1 MKKSIWILGC
11 VLLLLLLPSTALA
24 AADDQNND
32 SYHDGDVAVVNNII
46 DNNGLQAA
54 KDAPES
60 WDFVVWDENEP
71 KRIAALDLCRR
82 NLSGTL
88 DVSGLAQLVYL
99 SCYKNQLT
107 GLRVE
112 DVPNLECLYC
122 WKNQLKELKVK
133 DLPKLRDMQ
142 CSGNQL
148 TTLEAINLPKLQ
160 QFLCGDNQLKQI
172 KTDGLDSLWS
182 FSCGHNQL
190 TELPELSDNV
200 QQLDCFDNPLKAL
213 DLEKYPVLVS
223 LDCTNCQLTELDLS
237 GVPKLKFLYCS
248 DNQLTVLDL
257 SNQENLCEIEAENNP
272 LAKGVLHGKELILQV
287 ESKNVIVDGMVYTT
301 DAAPIMV
308 NNRVMVPIRTV
319 TEAFNGKAEWN
330 ETAQRVTLCFDD
342 RAITMTIGST
352 RACVETTME
361 KDVELDVA
369 PLIRDGRTY
378 VPIRFVAE
386 ALDAQ
391 VQWSGEEKTILIT
404 K

>member
-32 SYHDGDVAVVNNII
+32 GYHDGDVAVVNNII

-60 WDFVVWDENEP
+60 WDFVVWDGSEPNRIWWLKLNEQGL
-71 KRIAALDLCRR
+71 RGNLQITDLKG
-82 NLSGTL
+82 LSRL
-88 DVSGLAQLVYL
+88 YCAH
-99 SCYKNQLT
+99 NELT
-107 GLRVE
+107 GLE
-112 DVPNLECLYC
+112 LKNLPGMAIMDCSYNQLAELNLNHCINLVWLYC
-122 WKNQLKELKVK
+122 NNNQLKTLN
-133 DLPKLRDMQ
+133 LPNREPDSNSNGNRYEFVSSMLYEID
-142 CSGNQL
+142 CSNNQL
-148 TTLEAINLPKLQ
+148 SNLDASYLPNLKTLKCNNNVLTDLNLENIFYLKTLD
-160 QFLCGDNQLKQI
+160 CSNNQLKQ
-172 KTDGLDSLWS
+172 LDISTL
-182 FSCGHNQL
+182 FFLQ
-190 TELPELSDNV
+190 ELNS
-200 QQLDCFDNPLKAL
+200 
-213 DLEKYPVLVS
+213 
-223 LDCTNCQLTELDLS
+223 
-237 GVPKLKFLYCS
+237 
-248 DNQLTVLDL
+248 
-257 SNQENLCEIEAENNP
+257 ENN
-272 LAKGVLHGKELILQV
+272 LFSEALKIQQQILLQL
-287 ESKNVIVDGMVYTT
+287 ENKYVYINGYKI
-301 DAAPIMV
+301 DADVAPIMV

-342 RAITMTIGST
+342 REISMTIGST
-352 RACVETTME
+352 QACVETTME
-361 KDVELDVA
+361 KAVELDVA